1 MAEPQGSEE
10 TSSREARKI
19 AQKCQL
25 LVKAETRARK
35 KKISEILKKPE
46 EVRTQE
52 EVQILQQSPEVVADM
67 QKRARRRDKLK
78 EQLKE
83 VEDPPELLY
92 KKSCELSTAV
102 LQARHLVVYT
112 GAGISTAASIPDYRG
127 PNGVWTMLQQGRP
140 VETRSLTDAQPTV
153 THMALARLHQEGYV
167 KYVVSQNCD
176 GLHLRSGLPRNAFS
190 EVHGNMYIE
199 VCAECDPETEY
210 IRLFDVTERTSLHRH
225 VTDRNCHSCGEPLRD
240 SIVHFGER
248 SCLESPHNWEDAMDH
263 AKKADTILCLG
274 SSLKVLKRYSC
285 LWGMTRVL
293 HKRPKLFIVN
303 LQWTPKDDNATL
315 KINGKCD
322 ELMVLLMKKLG
333 LEIPVYRRE
342 NDPIFKL
349 AIPLLPD
356 EHGSFSTCQL
366 TLPTD
371 ATSLTTQHNSD
382 SPTCNG
388 EEKNTDQKD
397 NSSYKPGWFGK
408 GCAKRRNSAAKRR
421 KSNTATSTSVK
432 LSD

>member
-1 MAEPQGSEE
+1 MAERQGLEE

-25 LVKAETRARK
+25 LVKAETRARV

-46 EVRTQE
+46 DTRTKE
-52 EVQILQQSPEVVADM
+52 EVQILQQSPDVVADM

-83 VEDPPELLY
+83 VEDPPEVLCR
-92 KKSCELSTAV
+92 KASELATAV
-102 LQARHLVVYT
+102 QQARHLVVYT

-127 PNGVWTMLQQGRP
+127 PNGVWTLLQQGRP

-167 KYVVSQNCD
+167 KHVVSQNCD
-176 GLHLRSGLPRNAFS
+176 GLHLRSGLPRQALS

-199 VCAECDPETEY
+199 VCTECDPELEY

-225 VTDRNCHSCGEPLRD
+225 MTDRSCHACGEPLRD

-248 SCLESPHNWEDAMDH
+248 SCLEQPHNWEDAMDN

-285 LWGMTRVL
+285 LWGKTRVL

-315 KINGKCD
+315 KIHGKCD
-322 ELMVLLMKKLG
+322 ELMVLLMKKLR
-333 LEIPVYRRE
+333 LDIPLYRRE

-349 AIPLLPD
+349 VTPLLSD
-356 EHGSFSTCQL
+356 EHDSFSTRQL

-371 ATSLTTQHNSD
+371 TTSLRTQQESL

-388 EEKNTDQKD
+388 NEKDTDQKD
-397 NSSYKPGWFGK
+397 HSSYKPGWFGK
-408 GCAKRRNSAAKRR
+408 GCAKRRSSTAKRR
-421 KSNTATSTSVK
+421 KSNTTTSTSVK
-432 LSD
+432 LSE